1 MNHSIGLQVYVEVFL
16 TLQVVD
22 HFFLSN
28 KQMSTITSLNEYN
41 NLMMEEIKQYHSVV
55 KDFSNQ
61 SLSIKKLS
69 ITIYV
74 TFLSLF
80 FAISNQILSCLS
92 FFVIGL
98 SISLFCYSYEIY
110 IDYVRQKMR
119 RCMQNKIIEYER
131 ANSLAIRSPSKIIV
145 KFFLFKLYRNDFGK
159 IKFGTKSFKNVNKFY
174 VNIVHSMYIIYFI
187 EIGITILLGVLEF

>member
-1 MNHSIGLQVYVEVFL
+1 MSTE
-16 TLQVVD
+16 T
-22 HFFLSN
+22 LSN
-28 KQMSTITSLNEYN
+28 AYN
-41 NLMMEEIKQYHSVV
+41 DLMMEEINQYHSVV
-55 KDFSNQ
+55 KDFSTQ

-80 FAISNQILSCLS
+80 FTVSNQNLSRLS

-110 IDYVRQKMR
+110 IDYVRQKIR
-119 RCMQNKIIEYER
+119 RCMQNKIIEYEK
-131 ANSLAIRSPSKIIV
+131 ANRLEARSASKIII
-145 KFFLFKLYRNDFGK
+145 KFFGLKLYKNDSGK
-159 IKFGTKSFKNVNKFY
+159 ITLGIKDFKNIDKFY
-174 VNIVHSMYIIYFI
+174 VNIVHSMYILYFI